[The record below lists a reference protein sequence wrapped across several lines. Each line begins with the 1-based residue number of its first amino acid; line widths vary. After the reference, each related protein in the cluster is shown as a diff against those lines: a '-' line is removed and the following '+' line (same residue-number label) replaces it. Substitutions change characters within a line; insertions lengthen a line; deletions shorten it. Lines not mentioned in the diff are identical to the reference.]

1 MTWRIFATKP
11 RPMNKQDRQAL
22 SEEMHHHIELW
33 QHSKT
38 TQKQYCITNN
48 LAYHKFIYWL
58 QKTREAQN
66 PVGSMFIPVKTR
78 PSSRTFVAD
87 VEITYPN
94 GVRLRLSP
102 ENFEHIGRLIRLV

>member
-1 MTWRIFATKP
+1 
-11 RPMNKQDRQAL
+11 MNKQDRQAL
-22 SEEMHHHIELW
+22 SEEMHYHIELW
-33 QHSKT
+33 QQSKMP
-38 TQKQYCITNN
+38 QKQYCIANN

-58 QKTREAQN
+58 QKIREAQN
-66 PVGSMFIPVKTR
+66 PADGMFIPVKTK
-78 PSSRTFVAD
+78 PSKSTFVTD

>member
-1 MTWRIFATKP
+1 
-11 RPMNKQDRQAL
+11 MNKQERKAL

-33 QHSKT
+33 QQSKT
-38 TQKQYCITNN
+38 TQKQYCIENN

-58 QKTREAQN
+58 HKARESQN
-66 PVGSMFIPVKTR
+66 QADGIFIPVKTR
-78 PSSRTFVAD
+78 PSSRTFIND

-102 ENFEHIGRLIRLV
+102 ENFKHISHLIRLV

>member
-1 MTWRIFATKP
+1 
-11 RPMNKQDRQAL
+11 MNTQDRKAL
-22 SEEMHHHIELW
+22 SEQMHHHIQAW
-33 QHSKT
+33 QQSKT
-38 TQKQYCITNN
+38 SQKQYCIENN

-66 PVGSMFIPVKTR
+66 PDDSMFIPVKTR
-78 PSSRTFVAD
+78 PERRSFVTD

-102 ENFEHIGRLIRLV
+102 ENFEHISRLIRLV